1 MANRSTCLSP
11 ACGVSVEGNFTK
23 CPECGWAMRSPGNI
37 RMRGWV
43 LIGIGLFLVLLMG
56 AIAWNVAPSM
66 LNPGKEM
73 AGMRFDGTP
82 DQAELFLG
90 IFALVILFGA
100 LSLANGIYMVATGR
114 PNRLFTLV
122 GLLIVAIL
130 FGIAWA
136 VRRGMI

>member
-1 MANRSTCLSP
+1 MADRSTCLSP
-11 ACGVSVEGNFTK
+11 ACGVTVEGNFRK
-23 CPECGWAMRSPGNI
+23 CPECGWAMRGPGNI

-56 AIAWNVAPSM
+56 TIAWNVAPSM

-100 LSLANGIYMVATGR
+100 LSLANGIYMVAKGR
-114 PNRLFTLV
+114 PNRLFTIV

-130 FGIAWA
+130 FAIAWA